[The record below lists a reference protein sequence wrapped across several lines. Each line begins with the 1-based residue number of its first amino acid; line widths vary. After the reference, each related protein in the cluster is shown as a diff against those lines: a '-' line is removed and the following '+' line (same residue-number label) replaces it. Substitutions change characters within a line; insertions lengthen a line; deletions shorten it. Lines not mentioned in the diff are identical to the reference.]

1 MIYLDT
7 SVILSALDISDS
19 GNSESLWHLER
30 ESVKV
35 VTELTLVEF
44 NSVFVRKHIKTGK
57 SQTLLTNDRL
67 GSYSAL
73 IYLLQRFKI
82 TYFAIPQERQKSPLG
97 DLGSIFKMAFE
108 FASEIH
114 MRTLDLLQLAYAFR
128 VKEATNEKIEFLTR
142 DFEFGKYSQQ
152 IEEITGLTIN
162 VINH

>member
-19 GNSESLWHLER
+19 GNAASLGHLER

-35 VTELTLVEF
+35 VTELTMVEF
-44 NSVFVRKHIKTGK
+44 NSVFVRKHINIGEN
-57 SQTLLTNDRL
+57 QNLLTNYRL
-67 GSYSAL
+67 RSYSAL

-82 TYFAIPQERQKSPLG
+82 TYFAIHQEKEKSPLG
-97 DLGSIFKMAFE
+97 DLGSVFKMAFE

-142 DFEFGKYSQQ
+142 DFEFGKYSRQ